1 MVSNTTIAVDELR
14 LDRDGAQLFRAV
26 ATAETVEA
34 IGQALAGRPTDQAGV
49 RLYGLTA
56 LRPFIEAGGPIGA
69 IAASNMVGAPRPV
82 RAILFDKTA
91 AANWSLAWHQDRVV
105 AVNERIEVEG
115 FGPWTRKHGAL
126 HVAPPFEV
134 LAAVTTL
141 RFHLDAAAEANAP
154 LLIAP
159 GSHRLGRIS
168 ESDVPKVVEMCGIVS
183 CHADVGD
190 AWLYATPILH
200 ASDAAR
206 QPVHRRVLQV
216 DYAVGDLPGGLEWLG
231 V

>member
-1 MVSNTTIAVDELR
+1 MAIHTPPLDDLQ
-14 LDRDGAQLFRAV
+14 LDRHGAQLFRA
-26 ATAETVEA
+26 AASAEVVEA
-34 IGQALAGRPTDQAGV
+34 IGRALAGRLADQAGV
-49 RLYGLTA
+49 RLYGVEG
-56 LRPFIEAGGPIGA
+56 LRPFIEASGPLGM
-69 IAASNMVGAPRPV
+69 IAASMMGRAPRPV

-91 AANWSLAWHQDRVV
+91 STNWSLAWHQDRVI
-105 AVNERIEVEG
+105 AVVERKEVEG

-134 LAAVTTL
+134 LAGMTTL
-141 RFHLDAAAEANAP
+141 RFHLDAVPETNAP

-168 ESDVPKVVEMCGIVS
+168 EADVLRVVENCGIVS

-200 ASDAAR
+200 ASDAASEAA
-206 QPVHRRVLQV
+206 HRRVLQV
-216 DYAVGDLPGGLEWLG
+216 DYDIGDLPGGLEWLG